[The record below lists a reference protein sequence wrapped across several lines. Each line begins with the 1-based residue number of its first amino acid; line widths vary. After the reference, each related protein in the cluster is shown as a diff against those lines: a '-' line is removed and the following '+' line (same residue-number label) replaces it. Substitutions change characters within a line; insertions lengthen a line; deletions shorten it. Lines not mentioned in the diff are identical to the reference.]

1 MHAVFALGLAAA
13 LGASAL
19 FNLGIA
25 LQALDAREQ
34 PKDYGLRLSLL
45 ARLIRRRRWL
55 LGFALGG
62 LGFPLEV
69 LAFADA
75 PFVVVQPVLAA
86 GLVLLLVLGV
96 RLLGERVGRPEV
108 VGVLTIVG
116 GIALVAWGAPDHTE
130 THRAAGQVAAVVIV
144 LSLLAFVPFALRGR
158 RWDTAMLAIVGSAL
172 AFAAGNIATKLM
184 ADDFNNDHWQS
195 ASAWL
200 AITIV
205 TGVAAIVLE
214 MTALQ
219 RAKATT
225 VVPVSFAIQTFLPI
239 ALEPLFL
246 RERLATAELYGAPLV
261 MGIVLLLVGTL
272 AVSRTRAVTEL
283 VSPEEAPAARA

>member
-1 MHAVFALGLAAA
+1 MFALGLAAA
-13 LGASAL
+13 LAASAL
-19 FNLGIA
+19 FNLGVA

-34 PKDYGLRLSLL
+34 PKAHGMHLSLL
-45 ARLIRRRRWL
+45 GLLLRRRRWL
-55 LGFALGG
+55 LGFALGA

-75 PFVVVQPVLAA
+75 PFVVVQPALAV

-96 RLLGERVGRPEV
+96 RMLGERVGRPEV
-108 VGVLTIVG
+108 MGVLAIVG

-130 THRAAGQVAAVVIV
+130 THRAAGQVAAVVIA
-144 LSLLAFVPFALRGR
+144 LSLLAFAPFAVRGR
-158 RWDTAMLAIVGSAL
+158 RWDTAMVAILGSAV
-172 AFAAGNIATKLM
+172 AFAAGNVATKLM
-184 ADDFNNDHWQS
+184 SDDFNNDHWQS
-195 ASAWL
+195 ASVWL
-200 AITIV
+200 AITVV
-205 TGVAAIVLE
+205 TGVAAIVAE

-219 RAKATT
+219 RQRATI
-225 VVPVSFAIQTFLPI
+225 VVPVSFAVQTFLPI

-261 MGIVLLLVGTL
+261 TGIVLLLVGTL

-283 VSPEEAPAARA
+283 VSAGEDSG

>member
-1 MHAVFALGLAAA
+1 MFALGLVAA
-13 LGASAL
+13 LAASAL
-19 FNLGIA
+19 FNLGVA

-34 PKDYGLRLSLL
+34 PKDHGMRLSLL
-45 ARLIRRRRWL
+45 KLLVRRRRWL
-55 LGFALGG
+55 LGFVLGG

-96 RLLGERVGRPEV
+96 RLLGEPVGRPEV
-108 VGVLTIVG
+108 VGVLAIVA

-130 THRAAGQVAAVVIV
+130 THRAAGQVAAVVVV
-144 LSLLAFVPFALRGR
+144 LTVLAFVPFALRGR
-158 RWDTAMLAIVGSAL
+158 RWDTAMVAIVGSAV
-172 AFAAGNIATKLM
+172 AFAAGNVATKLM

-195 ASAWL
+195 AAAWL
-200 AITIV
+200 AITVV

-219 RAKATT
+219 RSKATT

-261 MGIVLLLVGTL
+261 TGIVLLLVGTL

-283 VSPEEAPAARA
+283 VSPGDSPPARA